1 MLRPCQSCH
10 LGRKVAIVNLDPG
23 NENMNY
29 KPAVDV
35 SEVVT
40 VEDVMEAMKL
50 GPNGSLMFAMQFVRY
65 NLEWLDSKLDSM
77 DLDTLHHEGT
87 ALLFCSVF
95 LHINGLRI
103 KGHFKIIPF

>member
-50 GPNGSLMFAMQFVRY
+50 GPNGSLMFAMQFVRS
-65 NLEWLDSKLDSM
+65 NLDWLDSKLDSV
-77 DLDTLHHEGT
+77 DLDTLHHEGS
-87 ALLFCSVF
+87 ALLSFCFF